1 MCLQAGGFGLPT
13 TSPVS
18 TPVAQC
24 IVQKPVGQTT
34 PVVRPWIPPSQT
46 QTDTKLSTRDPR
58 LNRTAPPAASQPK
71 EQTTGK
77 KDSPPITG
85 SPALTPEK
93 RLPEKPT
100 RLEKP
105 KIQRKEVIEEK
116 PKSKSPSPMAKS
128 VQSKN
133 KQVEAE
139 IQKSVDSTKKD
150 PRLRK
155 RTQDKTGEGKDD
167 EQKEKKRCSDKKER
181 GEEAARGAE
190 PQRSNKGKLVNGSL
204 AKHDREES
212 AEKMEFK
219 TGGNARTHA
228 RKRTRSRS
236 RSRSPTSSP
245 KRKDRRSPK
254 SRARSSSLSPSPSH
268 KSGKP
273 RRVRMDEPQHVKP
286 GRDDR
291 QVPKK
296 NQSEGRRSKRPVE
309 DRHSESRDSHSPR
322 SHDVGGKEIKEAPH
336 RWRSGW
342 EGTKQ

>member
-1 MCLQAGGFGLPT
+1 MLPT
-13 TSPVS
+13 TTPVS
-18 TPVAQC
+18 NPVAPSL
-24 IVQKPVGQTT
+24 VQKPVGQPT
-34 PVVRPWIPPSQT
+34 PVVRPWIPPPQT

-58 LNRTAPPAASQPK
+58 LNRNAPPAAPQPK
-71 EQTTGK
+71 EQHAVK
-77 KDSPPITG
+77 KDGPPTTG

-93 RLPEKPT
+93 RLPEKHI
-100 RLEKP
+100 RQEKP
-105 KIQRKEVIEEK
+105 KTQRKEVLEEK

-133 KQVEAE
+133 KPVEVE
-139 IQKSVDSTKKD
+139 IQKSADSTKKD

-155 RTQDKTGEGKDD
+155 RTQDKISEAKDD
-167 EQKEKKRCSDKKER
+167 EPKEKKRCSDKKDR

-190 PQRSNKGKLVNGSL
+190 PQRSNKGKLVNGSV

-212 AEKMEFK
+212 AEKLEFK

-254 SRARSSSLSPSPSH
+254 SRARSSSLSPPASH

-273 RRVRMDEPQHVKP
+273 RRVRTDEPQHGKP

-291 QVPKK
+291 QALKK
-296 NQSEGRRSKRPVE
+296 NQSESRRSKRPVE
-309 DRHSESRDSHSPR
+309 DRHNESRDSHSPR
-322 SHDVGGKEIKEAPH
+322 SHDVGGKEMKEAPH

-342 EGTKQ
+342 DEPKQ